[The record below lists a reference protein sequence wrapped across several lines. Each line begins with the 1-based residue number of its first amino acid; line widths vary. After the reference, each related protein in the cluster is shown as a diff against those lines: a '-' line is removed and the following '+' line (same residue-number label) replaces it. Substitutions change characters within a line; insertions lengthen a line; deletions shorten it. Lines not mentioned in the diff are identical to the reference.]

1 MSPGAPGIGLFGIGI
16 VLQNDAYG
24 ELRVIDIVST
34 VAATSSWL
42 YTQDANPISVRRLR
56 GNR

>member
-24 ELRVIDIVST
+24 ELRVIDIVSR
-34 VAATSSWL
+34 VPLLHPRS
-42 YTQDANPISVRRLR
+42 
-56 GNR
+56 G